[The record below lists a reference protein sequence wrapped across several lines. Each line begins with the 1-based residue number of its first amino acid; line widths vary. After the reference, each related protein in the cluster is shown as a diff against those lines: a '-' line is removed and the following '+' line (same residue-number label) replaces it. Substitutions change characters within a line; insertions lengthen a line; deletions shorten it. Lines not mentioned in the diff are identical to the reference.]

1 MTTEATT
8 FSRHIGRQNARY
20 KTFAK
25 PNYQR
30 RFRYFIEHSDWD
42 EEFLAQ
48 EEWINKLCFA
58 VMIIASLCFIP
69 PFLAMLFSI

>member
-1 MTTEATT
+1 MTTQATT
-8 FSRHIGRQNARY
+8 FSGHIKGQEAAY

-25 PNYQR
+25 PNYQQ
-30 RFRYFIEHSDWD
+30 RFRYFIEHSDWE

-58 VMIIASLCFIP
+58 VIIVASLCFIP
-69 PFLAMLFSI
+69 HIVVMLFLL